1 MYTAWSSSN
10 LHPCSGLQS
19 LNHWTVREVPFYL
32 FYVYKF
38 YIMYILITI
47 FKNGKKSHHEQ
58 KKFIKTNDF
67 PPILV
72 LVCLC
77 SCCFLSSDCSDTAA
91 MGEGNWILWTLSAKL
106 KSKWIEWVI
115 TRRTQTT
122 CQVTKKIHIGMAIS
136 KSFPPQ
142 PRTFYSKA
150 NTTVWEKKNSLAKE
164 GMPKEQE
171 VQKTPGRETL
181 HSSSCLPLHE
191 QLTFPPPISWDYGK
205 QYCLPYY
212 SCNIS
217 AWPLILSSTWPWF
230 NAYYLLHNLYL
241 GLSLKIIGV
250 ISTSQGGGKRG

>member
-1 MYTAWSSSN
+1 MFLLFSVFGLFWHCCYGGRELNPLDSLCQAEVKVNRMSDNEKNTDN
-10 LHPCSGLQS
+10 LP
-19 LNHWTVREVPFYL
+19 
-32 FYVYKF
+32 
-38 YIMYILITI
+38 
-47 FKNGKKSHHEQ
+47 SH
-58 KKFIKTNDF
+58 
-67 PPILV
+67 
-72 LVCLC
+72 
-77 SCCFLSSDCSDTAA
+77 
-91 MGEGNWILWTLSAKL
+91 
-106 KSKWIEWVI
+106 
-115 TRRTQTT
+115 
-122 CQVTKKIHIGMAIS
+122 KKIHIGMAIS

-142 PRTFYSKA
+142 PRTLYSKA

-250 ISTSQGGGKRG
+250 ISTNQGGGKRG